1 MKMEANS
8 SLSSGRG
15 MVLFDAEALE
25 GGVGY
30 SLAEPDCFKRLEGP
44 GTPCVFVDLRWG
56 KSSSEKKEKK
66 GPLLQLGMGCQGCEQ
81 GGARVNMGC
90 GKAASREESR
100 REDSMFWTRAS
111 LVKVSMVSILST
123 IQALQRAPSTK
134 SGQQKNKQKTS
145 NKKTHKFR
153 TSKVARHHTRQK
165 KQTNLQRTRSS

>member
-1 MKMEANS
+1 MGE
-8 SLSSGRG
+8 
-15 MVLFDAEALE
+15 
-25 GGVGY
+25 
-30 SLAEPDCFKRLEGP
+30 
-44 GTPCVFVDLRWG
+44 VFLR
-56 KSSSEKKEKK
+56 KKEKK

-81 GGARVNMGC
+81 GGARVNTGC

-123 IQALQRAPSTK
+123 IQALQRASRRTK
-134 SGQQKNKQKTS
+134 SGHKQKTS
-145 NKKTHKFR
+145 KKKTHKFR

>member
-1 MKMEANS
+1 M
-8 SLSSGRG
+8 
-15 MVLFDAEALE
+15 LFDGEPLE
-25 GGVGY
+25 VGY
-30 SLAEPDCFKRLEGP
+30 SLAEPDCFKRLEEP
-44 GTPCVFVDLRWG
+44 GTPCAFVDLRWG

-100 REDSMFWTRAS
+100 REDMFWTRAS
-111 LVKVSMVSILST
+111 LVKVFMVSILST
-123 IQALQRAPSTK
+123 IQALQRAPRRTK
-134 SGQQKNKQKTS
+134 SGQQKNKQTTS
-145 NKKTHKFR
+145 NKTTHKFR